1 MFNID
6 KQIADE
12 LDAVRP
18 DSLRISTL
26 RKIKESGILTFDDFC
41 ETGRFINQ
49 SNFSTKINEPPL
61 HPDCTDV
68 VVYMCG
74 FYIQSLKGDK
84 FFINMKETANESDE
98 VERWTFSNENLEEVE
113 KILWNSRANKFFN
126 G

>member
-12 LDAVRP
+12 WDTMRP
-18 DSLRISTL
+18 DSLRITTL
-26 RKIKESGILTFDDFC
+26 HKMKEAGILTFDDFC
-41 ETGRFINQ
+41 ETGRFISRSGFTAVPND
-49 SNFSTKINEPPL
+49 PPL
-61 HPDCTDV
+61 HPDCTDI

-84 FFINMKETANESDE
+84 FFINMQETANESDE
-98 VERWTFSNENLEEVE
+98 IERWTFSNDQLEEVE
-113 KILWNSRANKFFN
+113 AVLWNSRANKFFN